1 MLKTINEFDNT
12 YYKQTKQYIDS
23 ILDCLKFMNKK
34 ETKLY
39 LSKRKI
45 KIIENLS
52 KMQEFYASE

>member
-1 MLKTINEFDNT
+1 
-12 YYKQTKQYIDS
+12 
-23 ILDCLKFMNKK
+23 MNKK

-52 KMQEFYASE
+52 KMREFYTSE